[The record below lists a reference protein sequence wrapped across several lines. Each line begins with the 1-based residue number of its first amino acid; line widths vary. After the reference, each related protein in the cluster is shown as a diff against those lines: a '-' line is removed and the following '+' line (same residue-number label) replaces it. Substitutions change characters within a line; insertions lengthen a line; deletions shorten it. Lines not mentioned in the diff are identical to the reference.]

1 MAFRRW
7 RWYVRIVCG
16 LALVP
21 SLLWILVLLIAPTGW
36 ARRQVVAQLESRSGR
51 RVSLDGLSIGLTGK
65 IRLTNLQ
72 IGSPRDTG
80 DPWLKAARI
89 QLDFG
94 LLQMLRGHC
103 RPRRLEAD
111 GVELRILRR
120 GDGTVE
126 LADLIRPV
134 PPPQAATGSV
144 PPTEDRITVQVHR
157 ASVTVIDEPTRTRIG
172 LGDVEGEGYAGGRVV
187 AVEHLRGAINGG
199 EFRFAA
205 RMDRTASALA
215 AEAQLRADDV
225 ALDDGMRALRYI
237 VPVLAGASSAVKGRL
252 NADLYMRG
260 QGISWPDLCRGL
272 AGHGVVS
279 LNRVA
284 LDGTPLF
291 AEISRFAELA
301 GTRRV
306 GSIRTDFL
314 YKDRRITTDHFTLN
328 IGRVPITMSGWSD
341 LDGRIDYQ
349 MKIDGLNGRLPD
361 RARRILGDLKMD
373 VGSMR
378 SLTLRGTLDQM
389 VFQVDG
395 VPIDASSVR
404 ETRLRP
410 DDREQ
415 LRLLGRQ
422 LRDRILR

>member
-1 MAFRRW
+1 MAYRRW
-7 RWYVRIVCG
+7 RWCVRIVCG

-21 SLLWILVLLIAPTGW
+21 SLLWLLVVLVAPTGW
-36 ARRQVVAQLESRSGR
+36 ARRQLMAQLESRSGR

-80 DPWLKAARI
+80 NPWLKAARI

-94 LLQMLRGHC
+94 LLQMLCGHC
-103 RPRRLEAD
+103 RPRRLEVD

-134 PPPQAATGSV
+134 PPPHAATGSV
-144 PPTEDRITVQVHR
+144 PPPEDRITVQVHR
-157 ASVTVIDEPTRTRIG
+157 ASVTVIDEPTRTRVG
-172 LGDVEGEGYAGGRVV
+172 LGDVEGEGYAEGRVV

-225 ALDDGMRALRYI
+225 ALDDGMKALRYI

-252 NADLYMRG
+252 NADLYVRG
-260 QGISWPDLCRGL
+260 QGTSWPDLCRGL

-306 GSIRTDFL
+306 GSIRTDFV
-314 YKDRRITTDHFTLN
+314 YRDRRITTDHFTLN

-361 RARRILGDLKMD
+361 RARRILGDLKVD
-373 VGSMR
+373 VGSMT

-389 VFQVDG
+389 VFQVNG
-395 VPIDASSVR
+395 VPIDRSSIR

>member
-1 MAFRRW
+1 
-7 RWYVRIVCG
+7 
-16 LALVP
+16 
-21 SLLWILVLLIAPTGW
+21 
-36 ARRQVVAQLESRSGR
+36 
-51 RVSLDGLSIGLTGK
+51 
-65 IRLTNLQ
+65 
-72 IGSPRDTG
+72 
-80 DPWLKAARI
+80 
-89 QLDFG
+89 
-94 LLQMLRGHC
+94 
-103 RPRRLEAD
+103 
-111 GVELRILRR
+111 
-120 GDGTVE
+120 
-126 LADLIRPV
+126 
-134 PPPQAATGSV
+134 
-144 PPTEDRITVQVHR
+144 
-157 ASVTVIDEPTRTRIG
+157 
-172 LGDVEGEGYAGGRVV
+172 
-187 AVEHLRGAINGG
+187 
-199 EFRFAA
+199 
-205 RMDRTASALA
+205 MDRTASALA

-225 ALDDGMRALRYI
+225 ALDDGMKALRYI

-252 NADLYMRG
+252 NVDLYVRG
-260 QGISWPDLCRGL
+260 QGTSWPDLCRGL

-301 GTRRV
+301 GTRRF
-306 GSIRTDFL
+306 GSIRTDFV

-389 VFQVDG
+389 VIQVDG